1 MVILNEK
8 QAKEVREHMFRKT
21 KSFVGLENIEIFD
34 SIYQDILSQ
43 YKREY
48 GTKSFCN
55 IKSGNLADVHNF
67 IDCYTLPM
75 VLEEQVINANA
86 QMSFVR

>member
-1 MVILNEK
+1 MILNEK
-8 QAKEVREHMFRKT
+8 QSKEVREHVLRKA

-34 SIYQDILSQ
+34 SIYQDIIGQ

-55 IKSGNLADVHNF
+55 IKSGSLADVHDF
-67 IDCYTLPM
+67 IDCYTLPK
-75 VLEEQVINANA
+75 VLEEQIINTNSK
-86 QMSFVR
+86 MIFGR